1 MINTKN
7 LTESLEKKYS
17 GYITEDEDYFN
28 DIEVEP
34 DVEDSD
40 EIEDSNELE
49 DHDID
54 EHGIDENEVSPEE
67 VVSNLENIIGEAKDV
82 LKELRNS
89 LDLPDE
95 DHSEERKVFKPMT
108 AKEHADK
115 ADNFV
120 AKRYRQ
126 LVKASDDDF
135 LEEELLNKTYLEQV
149 ACEGVMSVDM
159 AKKAVL
165 NSNNKKEI

>member
-17 GYITEDEDYFN
+17 GYITEDENYFN

-34 DVEDSD
+34 DVEDSA

-49 DHDID
+49 DHDT
-54 EHGIDENEVSPEE
+54 DENEVSPEE

-108 AKEHADK
+108 AKEYADK

-149 ACEGVMSVDM
+149 ACEGVMSVDR

>member
-54 EHGIDENEVSPEE
+54 ENEASPEE

-108 AKEHADK
+108 AKECANK

-135 LEEELLNKTYLEQV
+135 LEEELLNKTYLEKV
-149 ACEGVMSVDM
+149 ACEGVMSLDM